1 MWLIAIF
8 CPCFKEVYRMLNL
21 VQTIGID
28 NFVVQP
34 REGNFLYID
43 GYVGCYSEYEGCTS
57 NEHIRGTVEVS
68 VTGDKIT
75 QIVLDDLEHVSS
87 EYDGAEWDDI
97 ILELEDSLRNCF
109 RVISN

>member
-1 MWLIAIF
+1 
-8 CPCFKEVYRMLNL
+8 MLKL
-21 VQTIGID
+21 HQIIETD
-28 NFVVQP
+28 NFVAQP

-75 QIVLDDLEHVSS
+75 RIVSDDLELISS
-87 EYDGAEWDDI
+87 EYDGVEWEDI
-97 ILELEDSLRNCF
+97 ISELELILTDYFE
-109 RVISN
+109 IIP